1 MRLPLLSAAFAAGV
15 LIGARWDAAPVT
27 LALFALAAVLAT
39 ALLASA
45 RRSLLPGL
53 LALALVLGALRA
65 DAADPAA
72 ADSLTPYQGVGT
84 LLVRGTVERA
94 PEPSGAYTRL
104 RLRVDG
110 VDDGSG
116 WATAEATALVTLR
129 ESQRIVEARNRPY
142 FRYGDR
148 LLLEGELDAPE
159 PFEDFDYPAYLARQ
173 GIRTVMPFPR
183 AELVGEG
190 EGSPFYRAL
199 HAVRWRLAR
208 SLAASVPEPQAAMGQ
223 ALLLGIRDGL
233 PDDLVEDFRA
243 TGTAHVLAISGLHV
257 GVLLGIG
264 MSASAWLF
272 GRRHRLYLVAP
283 FVLIWM
289 YALLAGASPSV
300 IRAATMGSVF
310 LAARVLG
317 RPGTVMPALGL
328 AAAVMVALSPAVL
341 WSVSFQLSFAAVAGI
356 ALLRPR
362 LGEWTLGGRD
372 EDERGESGGP
382 LAWLADAVGV
392 SVAATLA
399 TLPLIAFYFE
409 RVSLVGILAT
419 PLVLPALP
427 LALVLYAA
435 TAVVG
440 LVVSLPAQLIG
451 LLSWV
456 VGGYVAVV
464 VGLFARLPAASV
476 EVGRVAPFLVWGYY
490 GVLALLVSRR
500 ASGRALGRVA
510 EWLRAVAA
518 TVFGGMGSFGG
529 LRVPWWASGLAL
541 AVAGLVWALALLRPG
556 DRLEVV
562 FLDVGQGDAA
572 FISTP
577 AGRQIV
583 VDGGPGRL
591 DMVRFLGEHMPPG
604 DRTLEMVV
612 LTHPHADHLTGLLET
627 MERYEVG
634 AVLERRVDYDGPGYV
649 AWREL
654 AAAEG
659 ALVVDAVP
667 GQRID
672 MGDGAVVQVLGPPSR
687 LLGGTTSDVDNASVV
702 VRIGYGDVSFLL
714 TGDMFS
720 EAEAALVSS
729 GQHVQSDVLKVGHHG
744 SRTSS
749 SRAFLDAVR
758 PAVAV
763 VSAGADNQFGHPHPE
778 TLEALGRH
786 VDAGMVLTTFERGD
800 VRFVTD
806 GRELEVWTER

>member
-45 RRSLLPGL
+45 RRSLLLGL
-53 LALALVLGALRA
+53 VALALALGGLRA

-72 ADSLTPYQGVGT
+72 ADALTPYQGAGA

-94 PEPSGAYTRL
+94 PEPSGAHTRL

-116 WATAEATALVTLR
+116 WATAEASALVTLR
-129 ESQRIVEARNRPY
+129 ASQRIVELRDRPY

-173 GIRTVMPFPR
+173 GIRTVMLFPR

-223 ALLLGIRDGL
+223 ALLLGMRDGL
-233 PDDLVEDFRA
+233 PDDLVEHFRA

-272 GRRHRLYLVAP
+272 GRRHRLYLIAP
-283 FVLIWM
+283 FVLVWM

-317 RPGTVMPALGL
+317 RPGAVMPALGL
-328 AAAVMVALSPAVL
+328 AAAVMVALSPGVL

-362 LGEWTLGGRD
+362 LGEWTLGGR
-372 EDERGESGGP
+372 DERGESGGP

-435 TAVVG
+435 TALVG
-440 LVVSLPAQLIG
+440 VAVTLPAQVIG

-490 GVLALLVSRR
+490 GALALLVSRR

-604 DRTLEMVV
+604 DRTLELVV
-612 LTHPHADHLTGLLET
+612 LTHPHSDHLTGLLET
-627 MERYEVG
+627 LERYEVG
-634 AVLERRVDYDGPGYV
+634 AVLERRVEYGGPGYA

-659 ALVVDAVP
+659 ALVMDAMP

-714 TGDMFS
+714 TGDMFR
-720 EAEAALVSS
+720 EGEAALVAS

-749 SRAFLDAVR
+749 SRVFVDAVR
-758 PAVAV
+758 PTVAV
-763 VSAGADNQFGHPHPE
+763 ISAGADNQFGHPHAE

-786 VDAGMVLTTFERGD
+786 VDPGMVLTTFERGD

-806 GRELEVWTER
+806 GRELEVRTER

>member
-1 MRLPLLSAAFAAGV
+1 MKLPLLSAAFAAGV
-15 LIGARWDAAPVT
+15 LLAARWEAAPSA

-39 ALLASA
+39 ALLASS

-53 LALALVLGALRA
+53 LAIALVLGALRA
-65 DAADPAA
+65 DAAEPAGVDA
-72 ADSLTPYQGVGT
+72 LTPYHDAGT

-94 PEPSGAYTRL
+94 PEPTGAHTRL
-104 RLRVDG
+104 RLGVSE
-110 VDDGSG
+110 VDDGGG
-116 WATAEATALVTLR
+116 WAAAEAIVLVTLR
-129 ESQRIVEARNRPY
+129 ESPRIVEARDRPY

-148 LLLEGELDAPE
+148 LLLEGELVAPE

-173 GIRTVMPFPR
+173 GIRTVMRFPS
-183 AELVGEG
+183 AELIGEG

-208 SLAASVPEPQAAMGQ
+208 ALAASVPEPQAAMGQ
-223 ALLLGIRDGL
+223 ALLLGMRDGL
-233 PDDLVEDFRA
+233 PDDLVDDFRA

-257 GVLLGIG
+257 GVLLGISL
-264 MSASAWLF
+264 SASAWLF
-272 GRRHRLYLVAP
+272 GRRHRLYLMAP
-283 FVLIWM
+283 FVLVWL

-300 IRAATMGSVF
+300 LRAATMGSVF

-317 RPGTVMPALGL
+317 RPGTAMPALGL
-328 AAAVMVALSPAVL
+328 AAAVMVALSPGVL

-362 LGEWTLGGRD
+362 FGEWPFGGRD

-392 SVAATLA
+392 SIAATLA
-399 TLPLIAFYFE
+399 TLPLLAFHFE

-427 LALVLYAA
+427 LALVLYAV
-435 TAVVG
+435 TAAVG
-440 LVVSLPAQLIG
+440 LVVALPAQVVG

-456 VGGYVAVV
+456 VGGYVALV
-464 VGLFARLPAASV
+464 VGLFARLPVASV
-476 EVGRVAPFLVWGYY
+476 EVGRVAPFLVWSYY
-490 GVLALLVSRR
+490 GVLMLAVSRR
-500 ASGRALGRVA
+500 GVGRALARLP
-510 EWLRAVAA
+510 EWWRAAIAPALRGV
-518 TVFGGMGSFGG
+518 
-529 LRVPWWASGLAL
+529 RVPWWASASAL
-541 AVAGLVWALALLRPG
+541 AVAALVWALALLRPG
-556 DRLEVV
+556 DMLEVV

-577 AGRQIV
+577 LNRQIV

-591 DMVRFLGEHMPPG
+591 DMVRFLGENMPPG
-604 DRTLEMVV
+604 DRTLDLVV
-612 LTHPHADHLTGLLET
+612 LTHPHADHLTGLLEA

-634 AVLERRVDYDGPGYV
+634 AVLERRTGYDGPGYA

-659 ALVVDAVP
+659 AVVAEAVP

-687 LLGGTTSDVDNASVV
+687 LLRGTESDVDNASVV
-702 VRIGYGDVSFLL
+702 VRIAYGDVSFLL
-714 TGDMFS
+714 TGDMFR
-720 EAEAALVSS
+720 EGEAALVA
-729 GQHVQSDVLKVGHHG
+729 GDGHLESDVLKVGHHG

-749 SRAFLDAVR
+749 SGAFLDAVR

-763 VSAGADNQFGHPHPE
+763 ISAGVDNRFGHPHPE
-778 TLEALGRH
+778 TLEALHRH
-786 VDAGMVLTTFERGD
+786 VDAGMVFNTSERGD

-806 GRELEVWTER
+806 GKVLYVSTER

>member
-1 MRLPLLSAAFAAGV
+1 MKLPLLSAAFAVGV
-15 LIGARWDAAPVT
+15 LLGARWEIAPAA
-27 LALFALAAVLAT
+27 LALFALAAVLGI
-39 ALLASA
+39 ALLATS

-53 LALALVLGALRA
+53 LVLALVFGALRA
-65 DAADPAA
+65 DAADPAGIDA
-72 ADSLTPYQGVGT
+72 LTPYHGAGT
-84 LLVRGTVERA
+84 LLVRGTVEGA
-94 PEPSGAYTRL
+94 PEPAGAYTRL

-110 VDDGSG
+110 VDDGGG
-116 WATAEATALVTLR
+116 WDAVEATALVTLR
-129 ESQRIVEARNRPY
+129 EPQSIVESRDRPH

-148 LLLEGELDAPE
+148 LLLEGELEAPE

-173 GIRTVMPFPR
+173 GIRTVMPFPSS
-183 AELVGEG
+183 ELIGEG
-190 EGSPFYRAL
+190 EGSPFYRVL

-223 ALLLGIRDGL
+223 ALLLGMRDEL
-233 PDDLVEDFRA
+233 PDDLVDDFRA

-257 GVLLGIG
+257 GVLLGIS

-272 GRRHRLYLVAP
+272 GRRHRLYLIAP
-283 FVLIWM
+283 FVLVWL

-300 IRAATMGSVF
+300 LRAATMGTVF

-317 RPGTVMPALGL
+317 RPGTAMPALGL
-328 AAAVMVALSPAVL
+328 AAAVMVALSPVVL

-362 LGEWTLGGRD
+362 LGEWPLGARD

-392 SVAATLA
+392 SIAATLA
-399 TLPLIAFYFE
+399 TLPLLAFHFE
-409 RVSLVGILAT
+409 RVSLVGVLAT
-419 PLVLPALP
+419 PVVLPALP

-435 TAVVG
+435 TALVGVVA
-440 LVVSLPAQLIG
+440 SLPALVVG

-456 VGGYVAVV
+456 VGGYVALV
-464 VGLFARLPAASV
+464 VGLFARLPAASL

-490 GVLALLVSRR
+490 GVLALIASRR
-500 ASGRALGRVA
+500 GVVRAFARIVEWCRARIPPALGGV
-510 EWLRAVAA
+510 
-518 TVFGGMGSFGG
+518 
-529 LRVPWWASGLAL
+529 RVPWWAMALAL
-541 AVAGLVWALALLRPG
+541 AVAALVWALALLRPG
-556 DRLEVV
+556 DRMEVV

-577 AGRQIV
+577 LNRQIV

-591 DMVRFLGEHMPPG
+591 DMVRFLGENMPPG
-604 DRTLEMVV
+604 DRTLELVV

-634 AVLERRVDYDGPGYV
+634 AVLERRVDYDGPVYA

-654 AAAEG
+654 AAAD
-659 ALVVDAVP
+659 APVVEAVP
-667 GQRID
+667 GQRVD
-672 MGDGAVVQVLGPPSR
+672 MGDGAVVDVLGPPSR
-687 LLGGTTSDVDNASVV
+687 LLRGTESDVDNASVV
-702 VRIGYGDVSFLL
+702 IRVSYGEVSFLL
-714 TGDMFS
+714 TGDMFK
-720 EAEAALVSS
+720 EAEAALVAGGS
-729 GQHVQSDVLKVGHHG
+729 HLESDVLKVGHHG

-749 SRAFLDAVR
+749 SWAFLDAVR

-763 VSAGADNQFGHPHPE
+763 VSAGAENSFGHPHAE

-800 VRFVTD
+800 VRFTTE
-806 GRELEVWTER
+806 GEELHVSTER

>member
-1 MRLPLLSAAFAAGV
+1 MKLPLLSTAFAAGV
-15 LIGARWDAAPVT
+15 LLGARWEADPAA

-39 ALLASA
+39 ALLATS

-65 DAADPAA
+65 DAAQPAG
-72 ADSLTPYQGVGT
+72 ADALTPYHGAGT
-84 LLVRGTVERA
+84 LLVRGAVERA
-94 PEPSGAYTRL
+94 PEPAGAHTRL
-104 RLRVDG
+104 RIRVDG

-116 WATAEATALVTLR
+116 WVPVEATALVTLR
-129 ESQRIVEARNRPY
+129 ESQQILESRDRPY
-142 FRYGDR
+142 FRYGDV
-148 LLLEGELDAPE
+148 LLLKGELAAPE

-173 GIRTVMPFPR
+173 GIRTVMSFPS
-183 AELVGEG
+183 AELVGDG
-190 EGSPFYRAL
+190 QGSPFYRAL

-223 ALLLGIRDGL
+223 ALLLGMRDGL
-233 PDDLVEDFRA
+233 PDDLVDDFRS

-257 GVLLGIG
+257 GVLLGIS
-264 MSASAWLF
+264 MAASAWLF
-272 GRRHRLYLVAP
+272 GRRHRLYLIAP
-283 FVLIWM
+283 LALVWL

-300 IRAATMGSVF
+300 LRAATMGSVF

-317 RPGTVMPALGL
+317 RPGTAMPALGL

-362 LGEWTLGGRD
+362 LGEWPLGTQDR
-372 EDERGESGGP
+372 DERGESGGP

-392 SVAATLA
+392 SIAATLA
-399 TLPLIAFYFE
+399 TLPLIAFHFE

-435 TAVVG
+435 TAIVG
-440 LVVSLPAQLIG
+440 LVATLPAQVVG

-456 VGGYVAVV
+456 VGGYVALV

-476 EVGRVAPFLVWGYY
+476 EVGRVAPFLVCGYY
-490 GVLALLVSRR
+490 AVLVLLASRR
-500 ASGRALGRVA
+500 MVGRALARLA
-510 EWLRAVAA
+510 EWWRSGVAPA
-518 TVFGGMGSFGG
+518 LGVV
-529 LRVPWWASGLAL
+529 RVPWWATALAL
-541 AVAGLVWALALLRPG
+541 AVAALVWALALLRPG

-577 AGRQIV
+577 LNRQIV

-591 DMVRFLGEHMPPG
+591 DMVRFLGENMPPG
-604 DRTLEMVV
+604 DRTVELVV

-634 AVLERRVDYDGPGYV
+634 AVLERRVYYEGTGYA

-659 ALVVDAVP
+659 AVVVGAAP

-672 MGDGAVVQVLGPPSR
+672 MGDGAVVEVLGPPSR
-687 LLGGTTSDVDNASVV
+687 LLRGTESDVDNASVV
-702 VRIGYGDVSFLL
+702 VRVSYGEVSFLL
-714 TGDMFS
+714 TGDMFR
-720 EAEAALVSS
+720 EAEATLVARDS
-729 GQHVQSDVLKVGHHG
+729 HLRSDVLKVGHHG

-763 VSAGADNQFGHPHPE
+763 ISAGAGNRFGHPHAE

-786 VDAGMVLTTFERGD
+786 VDAGMALTTFERGD
-800 VRFVTD
+800 VWFTTD
-806 GRELEVWTER
+806 GEELYVSTER

>member
-1 MRLPLLSAAFAAGV
+1 MKLPLLSAAFAAGV
-15 LIGARWDAAPVT
+15 LIGARWEAAPAA
-27 LALFALAAVLAT
+27 LALFVLAAVLAT
-39 ALLASA
+39 VLLASA

-53 LALALVLGALRA
+53 VALALVLGALRA
-65 DAADPAA
+65 DAAEPAG
-72 ADSLTPYQGVGT
+72 ADALTPYHGAGA
-84 LLVRGTVERA
+84 LLVRGIVEGT
-94 PEPSGAYTRL
+94 PEPAGAHTRL
-104 RLRVDG
+104 RLRVDS
-110 VDDGSG
+110 VDDGGG
-116 WATAEATALVTLR
+116 WAAVDATALVTLR
-129 ESQRIVEARNRPY
+129 ESQRIVELRDRPY

-148 LLLEGELDAPE
+148 LLLEGELEAPE

-173 GIRTVMPFPR
+173 GIRTVMLFPS
-183 AELVGEG
+183 AELIGEG

-208 SLAASVPEPQAAMGQ
+208 SLSASVPEPQAAMGQ
-223 ALLLGIRDGL
+223 ALLLGMRDGL
-233 PDDLVEDFRA
+233 PDVLVDNFRA

-283 FVLIWM
+283 FVLIWL

-328 AAAVMVALSPAVL
+328 AAAVMVALSPGVL

-362 LGEWTLGGRD
+362 ISEWPLGA
-372 EDERGESGGP
+372 RGEPGGP

-427 LALVLYAA
+427 LALVLYAV
-435 TAVVG
+435 TAAVG
-440 LVVSLPAQLIG
+440 LVVALPAQVVG

-456 VGGYVAVV
+456 AGGYIAVV

-500 ASGRALGRVA
+500 VVGRALARLA
-510 EWLRAVAA
+510 RWLRAAAA
-518 TVFGGMGSFGG
+518 TVAGGLSPLGG

-541 AVAGLVWALALLRPG
+541 SVAALVWAVVLLRPG

-577 AGRQIV
+577 SGRQIV
-583 VDGGPGRL
+583 VDGGPDRL
-591 DMVRFLGEHMPPG
+591 DMVRFLGENMPPG
-604 DRTLEMVV
+604 DRTLDLVV
-612 LTHPHADHLTGLLET
+612 LTHPHADHLTGLLEVL
-627 MERYEVG
+627 ERYEVG
-634 AVLERRVDYDGPGYV
+634 AVLERRVDYDGPGYA

-659 ALVVDAVP
+659 ALVVDAMA
-667 GQRID
+667 GQRIE

-687 LLGGTTSDVDNASVV
+687 LLSGTESDVDNASVV
-702 VRIGYGDVSFLL
+702 VRIRYGEVSFLL
-714 TGDMFS
+714 TGDMFRA
-720 EAEAALVSS
+720 AEAALVAS

-749 SRAFLDAVR
+749 SRVFLDAVR
-758 PAVAV
+758 PTVAV
-763 VSAGADNQFGHPHPE
+763 ISAGADNQFGHPHAE

-786 VDAGMVLTTFERGD
+786 VSPGMVLTTFERGG

-806 GRELEVWTER
+806 GEELYVSTER

>member
-15 LIGARWDAAPVT
+15 LIGARWDAAPAALV
-27 LALFALAAVLAT
+27 LFALAAVLAT

-45 RRSLLPGL
+45 RRSVLPGL
-53 LALALVLGALRA
+53 VALALVVGALRA
-65 DAADPAA
+65 DAAAPAA
-72 ADSLTPYQGVGT
+72 ADALTPYQGAGT
-84 LLVRGTVERA
+84 LLVRGTVESA
-94 PEPSGAYTRL
+94 PEPAGAHTRL
-104 RLRVDG
+104 RFRVDG
-110 VDDGSG
+110 VDGGG
-116 WATAEATALVTLR
+116 WAAVDAAALVTLR
-129 ESQRIVEARNRPY
+129 ESQRIVELRDRPY

-148 LLLEGELDAPE
+148 LLLEGELEAPQ

-173 GIRTVMPFPR
+173 GIRTVMLFPR
-183 AELVGEG
+183 AELIGEG

-223 ALLLGIRDGL
+223 ALLLGMRDGL

-264 MSASAWLF
+264 MSAAAWLF

-283 FVLIWM
+283 FALVWM
-289 YALLAGASPSV
+289 YALLAGGSPSV

-328 AAAVMVALSPAVL
+328 AAAVMVALSPGVL

-372 EDERGESGGP
+372 ERGESGGA
-382 LAWLADAVGV
+382 LAWLADAVAV

-427 LALVLYAA
+427 LALVLYAM
-435 TAVVG
+435 TAAVG
-440 LVVSLPAQLIG
+440 LVVALPAQVVG

-456 VGGYVAVV
+456 VGGYVSLV

-476 EVGRVAPFLVWGYY
+476 EVGRVAPYLVWGYY
-490 GVLALLVSRR
+490 GVLTLLVSRR
-500 ASGRALGRVA
+500 ALGRTLGHLA
-510 EWLRAVAA
+510 GWLRAVAA
-518 TVFGGMGSFGG
+518 TVPGGMSPLGG
-529 LRVPWWASGLAL
+529 VRVPWWVSGLAL
-541 AVAGLVWALALLRPG
+541 SVAALVWALVLLRPG
-556 DRLEVV
+556 DGLEVV

-604 DRTLEMVV
+604 DRTLDLVV

-634 AVLERRVDYDGPGYV
+634 AVLERRVDYDGPGYA

-654 AAAEG
+654 VEAEG

-667 GQRID
+667 GQRIE

-687 LLGGTTSDVDNASVV
+687 LLVGTESDVDNASVV
-702 VRIGYGDVSFLL
+702 VRIGYGEVSFLL
-714 TGDMFS
+714 TGDMFR

-749 SRAFLDAVR
+749 SWAFLDAVR

-763 VSAGADNQFGHPHPE
+763 ISAGADNQFGHPHPE
-778 TLEALGRH
+778 TLGALGRH
-786 VDAGMVLTTFERGD
+786 VGPGMVLTTFERGD

-806 GRELEVWTER
+806 GEELYVSTER